1 MKSMSFKDLT
11 LRNIHQANLSVLLQC
26 FSDPGSTVGTSLPY
40 LMRARVL
47 WGITENDISRWSEMK
62 EKPAKT
68 LGIVLGVTS
77 KLLCLMC
84 VTGPQGEL
92 GHVILG
98 HQACFCPCWL
108 P

>member
-1 MKSMSFKDLT
+1 
-11 LRNIHQANLSVLLQC
+11 
-26 FSDPGSTVGTSLPY
+26 
-40 LMRARVL
+40 
-47 WGITENDISRWSEMK
+47 MK

-92 GHVILG
+92 GCVLLG
-98 HQACFCPCWL
+98 QAGLFL
-108 P
+108 SMLASLA